1 MAAVEGEFDRDLRG
15 AFFNMAYSPFV
26 ILNKDLNFVD
36 INQAALTAIKIKRE
50 DFIGRNLL
58 DFFPYL
64 KENERYQLY
73 KDVLVTGKPIGF
85 DEVSFHTDAGVLKFM
100 IKAFKI
106 GDYLGMSTLN
116 VTNLTNTIDQLKT
129 TKLNLQTVNDNL
141 KRKNQ
146 ELEEF
151 SYVAAH
157 DLRSP
162 LTNIHSLLDMLQN
175 ENAISEAGMPV
186 FDKVQQVAKQMCDKL
201 RALNSVIALK
211 TKSDDKKELLSFSK
225 IIEKIKV
232 NYSDEIVQSRT
243 IIKEDFARAPD
254 INYNVIQLESI
265 LQNLVSNA
273 IKFRNPNR
281 KPVILIKTALVKER
295 LVLSVKD
302 NGLGFEQT
310 TDPNKIFGLF
320 KRMHT
325 HVEGLGVGL
334 YVTNSIIAN
343 NGGAIRVTSEINK
356 GTEFK
361 ITF

>member
-1 MAAVEGEFDRDLRG
+1 MAKIDGEYDKELRG

-36 INQAALTAIKIKRE
+36 INQAALNTIKIKRE

-73 KDVLVTGKPIGF
+73 KNVLVTGKSIGL
-85 DEVSFHTDAGVLKFM
+85 DEVSFHTDDGVLKFM

-106 GDYLGMSTLN
+106 GDYLGMSTLD

-129 TKLNLQTVNDNL
+129 TKVNLQTVNDNL

-162 LTNIHSLLDMLQN
+162 LTNIHSLLDMLQSDN
-175 ENAISEAGMPV
+175 SISEKGMPV
-186 FDKVQQVAKQMCDKL
+186 FEKVQQVAKQMCDKL

-211 TKSDDKKELLSFSK
+211 TTLDDKIEIINFSAIVSK
-225 IIEKIKV
+225 VKSIHIE
-232 NYSDEIVQSRT
+232 EIVQTRT
-243 IIKEDFARAPD
+243 IIKEDFVHAPTID
-254 INYNVIQLESI
+254 YNLKQMESI
-265 LQNLVSNA
+265 LQNLISNA
-273 IKFRNPNR
+273 IKYRNPNR
-281 KPVILIKTALVKER
+281 KSVIFIKTSLVQGK
-295 LVLSVKD
+295 LVLTVKD
-302 NGLGFEQT
+302 NGLGFDKT
-310 TDPNKIFGLF
+310 TPPEKIFGLF

-334 YVTNSIIAN
+334 YVTHSMITN
-343 NGGAIRVTSEINK
+343 NGGEISVKSELNK

-361 ITF
+361 IIF

>member
-1 MAAVEGEFDRDLRG
+1 MVAIEGEYNKEIRS

-36 INQAALTAIKIKRE
+36 VNEAGLKAIKIKRE

-64 KENERYQLY
+64 KDTERYQMY
-73 KDVLVTGKPIGF
+73 KDVLLTGEAMGF
-85 DEVSFHTDAGVLKFM
+85 DELTFHTDKGMLKFM

-106 GDYLGMSTLN
+106 GDYLGMSTLD
-116 VTNLTNTIDQLKT
+116 VTSLTSNIDQLKA

-162 LTNIHSLLDMLQN
+162 LTNIHSLLDMLQS
-175 ENAISEAGMPV
+175 ENAISQEGLPV
-186 FDKVQQVAKQMCDKL
+186 FEKVQEVAMQMCNKL

-211 TKSDDKKELLSFSK
+211 TNMEDKKEVVNFSS
-225 IIEKIKV
+225 IIGKV
-232 NYSDEIVQSRT
+232 KVDNSEEIVQSRT
-243 IIKEDFARAPD
+243 IIKEDFVRAPS
-254 INYNVIQLESI
+254 IIYNLKQIESI
-265 LQNLVSNA
+265 LQNLISNS
-273 IKFRNPNR
+273 IKYRNPNR
-281 KPVILIKTALVKER
+281 KPVIIIKTSIIDGKT
-295 LVLSVKD
+295 VLTIKD
-302 NGLGFEQT
+302 NGIGFDKD
-310 TDPNKIFGLF
+310 TDPEKIFGLF
-320 KRMHT
+320 KRMHS

-334 YVTNSIIAN
+334 YITNSIITN
-343 NGGAIRVTSEINK
+343 NGGEITTKSELNK
-356 GTEFK
+356 GTQFK
-361 ITF
+361 IIF